1 MPQTL
6 NSQDSAWRSRAKA
19 VVPNGV
25 YGHLSTRMLPETYPQ
40 FFARAEGV
48 KIWDVDGTGYIDF
61 MCAFG
66 PNLFGY
72 GDREIDDAYV
82 AQLRIGDTMTGPSPL
97 LVQLAEAMVA
107 QVSHADW
114 ALFCKN
120 GTDATT
126 SAVMAAR
133 AATGRGTILRAHG
146 SYHGT
151 APWCTPLP
159 AGTTEADRSHQVW
172 FDFNDVE
179 SLKAAAAQAGPD
191 LAAIIATP
199 VNQNTFLSQQLP
211 TADYARTAR
220 QICDAAGALLITDEV
235 RSGFRVA
242 RDGIWDELG
251 APPDLSAW
259 GKAIA
264 NGHCLSAL
272 LGNERARSGIESIFV
287 TGSYW
292 FSAAPMAASLVVM
305 ERIKAGD
312 YLDRINDIGGKL
324 RAGLGELAARRGVG
338 FEQTGPVTMPLMKFT
353 DDPDF
358 RAGFFWCSEMLKH
371 GVYLHPWHNMF
382 INTAMTD
389 EHVETTLKAADQA
402 FAALDAVRADLPPN
416 TRLTGAAASE

>member
-1 MPQTL
+1 
-6 NSQDSAWRSRAKA
+6 
-19 VVPNGV
+19 
-25 YGHLSTRMLPETYPQ
+25 
-40 FFARAEGV
+40 
-48 KIWDVDGTGYIDF
+48 
-61 MCAFG
+61 
-66 PNLFGY
+66 
-72 GDREIDDAYV
+72 
-82 AQLRIGDTMTGPSPL
+82 
-97 LVQLAEAMVA
+97 
-107 QVSHADW
+107 
-114 ALFCKN
+114 
-120 GTDATT
+120 
-126 SAVMAAR
+126 
-133 AATGRGTILRAHG
+133 
-146 SYHGT
+146 
-151 APWCTPLP
+151 
-159 AGTTEADRSHQVW
+159 
-172 FDFNDVE
+172 
-179 SLKAAAAQAGPD
+179 
-191 LAAIIATP
+191 
-199 VNQNTFLSQQLP
+199 
-211 TADYARTAR
+211 
-220 QICDAAGALLITDEV
+220 LITDEV

-242 RDGIWDELG
+242 RDGIWDTLG

-272 LGNERARSGIESIFV
+272 LGNERARPGIESIFV

-324 RAGLGELAARRGVG
+324 RAGLDDLVARRGVG